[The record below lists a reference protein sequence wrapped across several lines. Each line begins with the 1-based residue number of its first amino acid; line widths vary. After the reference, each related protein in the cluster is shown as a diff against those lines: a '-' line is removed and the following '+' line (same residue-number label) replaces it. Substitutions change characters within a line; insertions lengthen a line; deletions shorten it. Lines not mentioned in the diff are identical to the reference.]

1 MPLDDTLQ
9 YNTQRSPL
17 RIPEYG
23 RHIQKMVDQALDQPD
38 KEERNKMA
46 NAIIGVM
53 GNLNPHLRDVPDF
66 QHKLWDQL
74 FIMSDF
80 SLDVDSPYPIPEKEV
95 LAARPDPL
103 SYPQNFPKYRFYG
116 NNIKRMIDAA
126 VTFSDGDQKDALIY
140 VIANH
145 MKKCFLNWNKD
156 TVEDAVIFNHL
167 FEISNGQIDLKKSE
181 ETLTNSDE
189 LIRLS
194 NKRFGRQKP
203 HQNNK
208 NNKHKKYRSKRLK

>member
-1 MPLDDTLQ
+1 LDDTLQ

-38 KEERNKMA
+38 KQERNKMA

-156 TVEDAVIFNHL
+156 TVEDTVIFNHL

>member
-208 NNKHKKYRSKRLK
+208 HKKYRSKRLK

>member
-1 MPLDDTLQ
+1 LDDTLQ

-23 RHIQKMVDQALDQPD
+23 RHIQQMVDQALDQPD

-126 VTFSDGDQKDALIY
+126 VTFSDGDKKDALIY

>member
-1 MPLDDTLQ
+1 MDDTLQ

-38 KEERNKMA
+38 KQERNKMA

-103 SYPQNFPKYRFYG
+103 SYPQNFPKFRFYG

-156 TVEDAVIFNHL
+156 TVEDTVIFNHL

>member
-1 MPLDDTLQ
+1 MDDTLQ

-116 NNIKRMIDAA
+116 NNITRMIDAA